1 MTAAT
6 RNRDLRIV
14 AGAIAISSIG
24 DWVAMIALSLRAN
37 ELWHGAGVAVLLICL
52 WAPLAVLAGHV
63 GVLVDRVETRALAIW
78 SAVFQAVVV
87 SALAFAHSLAAI
99 LPLTLVLGAGVAVSQ
114 ASEFA
119 LVPLLAGSREIGRAN
134 GLVESA
140 RSVGFMVGPLVGG
153 ALAAGAGVQIAL
165 FADSATFLVIAAA
178 LFALPVR
185 RRIVQ
190 AHGSVKPR
198 ARDGLELLRGERVLA
213 IVLGAGAVT
222 LVFMSASIP
231 GDFAYVA
238 QLGRPEAGIGIVLS
252 AWAIGMIAASNAIPH
267 RIPVS
272 AVATATLLAAALQGF
287 AKFIAPFWTVFWFM
301 VVWWLIGGM
310 GHGVKNTGFRT
321 LIHQRVPPEQHGRA
335 FAAFNGL
342 RNTAEL
348 VALAAGGALVTTV
361 GARGTLW
368 IAGGVS
374 ALAALAGVV
383 ALARRGGEGA
393 VAAVEPS

>member
-87 SALAFAHSLAAI
+87 CALAFAHSLAAI

-153 ALAAGAGVQIAL
+153 ALAAGAGVPDRAL
-165 FADSATFLVIAAA
+165 
-178 LFALPVR
+178 R
-185 RRIVQ
+185 RRRDVSGDRGCLVR
-190 AHGSVKPR
+190 AARPPSHRSR
-198 ARDGLELLRGERVLA
+198 ARVPSSRA
-213 IVLGAGAVT
+213 
-222 LVFMSASIP
+222 
-231 GDFAYVA
+231 
-238 QLGRPEAGIGIVLS
+238 
-252 AWAIGMIAASNAIPH
+252 H
-267 RIPVS
+267 
-272 AVATATLLAAALQGF
+272 ATASSSC
-287 AKFIAPFWTVFWFM
+287 AP
-301 VVWWLIGGM
+301 
-310 GHGVKNTGFRT
+310 
-321 LIHQRVPPEQHGRA
+321 
-335 FAAFNGL
+335 
-342 RNTAEL
+342 
-348 VALAAGGALVTTV
+348 
-361 GARGTLW
+361 
-368 IAGGVS
+368 S
-374 ALAALAGVV
+374 ACSRSSSGQV
-383 ALARRGGEGA
+383 R
-393 VAAVEPS
+393 

>member
-1 MTAAT
+1 MTAAA
-6 RNRDLRIV
+6 RDRDLRIV
-14 AGAIAISSIG
+14 AGAIAVSSIG

-37 ELWHGAGVAVLLICL
+37 QLWHGAGVAALLICL
-52 WAPLAVLAGHV
+52 WAPLAVLAGYV

-78 SAVFQAVVV
+78 SAVFQAVIVC
-87 SALAFAHSLAAI
+87 ALAFAHSLPAI
-99 LPLTLVLGAGVAVSQ
+99 LVLTVVLGAGVAVSQ

-119 LVPLLAGSREIGRAN
+119 LVPLLAGSRELGRAN
-134 GLVESA
+134 GLVEST
-140 RSVGFMVGPLVGG
+140 RSIGFMVGPLIGG
-153 ALAAGAGVQIAL
+153 ALAAGAGIRVAL
-165 FADSATFLVIAAA
+165 FADAATFLVIAAV

-185 RRIVQ
+185 RRVVQ
-190 AHGSVKPR
+190 APGVKPR
-198 ARDGLELLRGERVLA
+198 ARDGLELLRSERVLA

-238 QLGRPEAGIGIVLS
+238 QLGHQDAGIGIVLS
-252 AWAIGMIAASNAIPH
+252 VWAIGMIAASNTIPQ
-267 RIPVS
+267 RIPLQ
-272 AVATATLLAAALQGF
+272 AVATATLLAAAVQGL
-287 AKFIAPFWTVFWFM
+287 AKFIAPFWTVFPFM
-301 VVWWLIGGM
+301 VVCWFFGGM

-348 VALAAGGALVTTV
+348 VALAAGGVLVTTV

-374 ALAALAGVV
+374 ALAAFAGLV
-383 ALARRGGEGA
+383 ALSRRGEEPVA
-393 VAAVEPS
+393 VLD

>member
-6 RNRDLRIV
+6 RDRDLRIV

-87 SALAFAHSLAAI
+87 CALAFAHSLAAI

-140 RSVGFMVGPLVGG
+140 RSIGFMVGPLIGG
-153 ALAAGAGVQIAL
+153 AVAAGAGVRIAL
-165 FADSATFLVIAAA
+165 LADAVTFLVIAAA

-190 AHGSVKPR
+190 VPGGAKPR
-198 ARDGLELLRGERVLA
+198 ARDGLELLRAERVLA

-267 RIPVS
+267 RIPLP
-272 AVATATLLAAALQGF
+272 AVATVTLLAAALQGF

-301 VVWWLIGGM
+301 VVWWFIGGM

-321 LIHQRVPPEQHGRA
+321 LIHQRVPAEQHGRA
-335 FAAFNGL
+335 FAAFNGM

-348 VALAAGGALVTTV
+348 VALAAGGVLVTTV

-383 ALARRGGEGA
+383 ALARRGDA
-393 VAAVEPS
+393 RVAMID

>member
-1 MTAAT
+1 VGATT

-24 DWVAMIALSLRAN
+24 DWVALIALSLRAN
-37 ELWHGAGVAVLLICL
+37 ELWHGPGVAVLLICL

-63 GVLVDRVETRALAIW
+63 GVLVDRVETRALAIA
-78 SAVFQAVVV
+78 SALFQAAVVT
-87 SALAFAHSLAAI
+87 ALAFVHSLAAI
-99 LPLTLVLGAGVAVSQ
+99 LALTLVLGAGVAVSQ

-140 RSVGFMVGPLVGG
+140 RTIGFMVGPLIGG
-153 ALAAGAGVQIAL
+153 AVAAGAGARLAL
-165 FADSATFLVIAAA
+165 LADAATFLVIAAA
-178 LFALPVR
+178 LLALPVR

-190 AHGSVKPR
+190 APGGAKPR
-198 ARDGLELLRGERVLA
+198 ARDGLELLRAERVLA

-222 LVFMSASIP
+222 LIFMSASIP

-238 QLGRPEAGIGIVLS
+238 QLGYPEAGIGIVLT

-267 RIPVS
+267 RIPLP
-272 AVATATLLAAALQGF
+272 AVATVTLLAAALQGF
-287 AKFIAPFWTVFWFM
+287 SKFIAPFWTVFWFM
-301 VVWWLIGGM
+301 VVWWVIGGM

-348 VALAAGGALVTTV
+348 VALAAGGALVATV

-383 ALARRGGEGA
+383 ALARRGEA
-393 VAAVEPS
+393 RIAMVD

>member
-1 MTAAT
+1 
-6 RNRDLRIV
+6 
-14 AGAIAISSIG
+14 
-24 DWVAMIALSLRAN
+24 
-37 ELWHGAGVAVLLICL
+37 
-52 WAPLAVLAGHV
+52 
-63 GVLVDRVETRALAIW
+63 
-78 SAVFQAVVV
+78 
-87 SALAFAHSLAAI
+87 
-99 LPLTLVLGAGVAVSQ
+99 
-114 ASEFA
+114 
-119 LVPLLAGSREIGRAN
+119 
-134 GLVESA
+134 
-140 RSVGFMVGPLVGG
+140 
-153 ALAAGAGVQIAL
+153 
-165 FADSATFLVIAAA
+165 
-178 LFALPVR
+178 
-185 RRIVQ
+185 
-190 AHGSVKPR
+190 
-198 ARDGLELLRGERVLA
+198 VLA

-238 QLGRPEAGIGIVLS
+238 QLGHPEAGIGIVLS
-252 AWAIGMIAASNAIPH
+252 VWAIGMIAASNAIPH

-272 AVATATLLAAALQGF
+272 AVAIATLLAAALQGF

-335 FAAFNGL
+335 FAAFNGV

-374 ALAALAGVV
+374 AVAALAGVV
-383 ALARRGGEGA
+383 ALSRRGREET
-393 VAAVEPS
+393 VAAVEA

>member
-37 ELWHGAGVAVLLICL
+37 ELWPGAGVAVLLICL

-87 SALAFAHSLAAI
+87 CALAFAHSLAAI

-140 RSVGFMVGPLVGG
+140 RSLGFMVGPLVGG
-153 ALAAGAGVQIAL
+153 ALAAGAGARIAL
-165 FADSATFLVIAAA
+165 FADAATFLVIAAV

-185 RRIVQ
+185 RRIAQVPGG
-190 AHGSVKPR
+190 AKPR
-198 ARDGLELLRGERVLA
+198 ARDGVELLRSERVLA

-272 AVATATLLAAALQGF
+272 AVAIATLLAAALQGF

-335 FAAFNGL
+335 FAAFNGV

-383 ALARRGGEGA
+383 ALARRGREES
-393 VAAVEPS
+393 VAAVEA

>member
-1 MTAAT
+1 MTVTT
-6 RNRDLRIV
+6 RDRDLRIV
-14 AGAIAISSIG
+14 AGAIAVSSIG

-87 SALAFAHSLAAI
+87 CALAFAHSLAAI
-99 LPLTLVLGAGVAVSQ
+99 LALALVLGAGVAVSQ

-140 RSVGFMVGPLVGG
+140 RSVGFMVGPLIGG
-153 ALAAGAGVQIAL
+153 ALAAGAGVRIAL
-165 FADSATFLVIAAA
+165 FADAVTFLLIAAA
-178 LFALPVR
+178 LLALPVR

-190 AHGSVKPR
+190 APGGVKPR
-198 ARDGLELLRGERVLA
+198 ARDGLELLRAERVLA

-238 QLGRPEAGIGIVLS
+238 QLGRPDAGIGIVLS
-252 AWAIGMIAASNAIPH
+252 VWAIGMIAASNAIPH

-335 FAAFNGL
+335 FAAFNGM

-374 ALAALAGVV
+374 AVAALAGVV
-383 ALARRGGEGA
+383 ALTRRGEARVA
-393 VAAVEPS
+393 VAD

>member
-37 ELWHGAGVAVLLICL
+37 ELWPGAGVAVLLICL

-87 SALAFAHSLAAI
+87 CALAFAHSLAAI

-140 RSVGFMVGPLVGG
+140 RSLGFMVGPLVGG
-153 ALAAGAGVQIAL
+153 ALAAGAGARIAL
-165 FADSATFLVIAAA
+165 FADAATFLVIAAV

-185 RRIVQ
+185 RRIAQVPGG
-190 AHGSVKPR
+190 AKPR
-198 ARDGLELLRGERVLA
+198 ARDGVELLRSERVLA

-272 AVATATLLAAALQGF
+272 AVAIATLLAAALQGF

-335 FAAFNGL
+335 FAAFNGV

-374 ALAALAGVV
+374 AVAALAGVV
-383 ALARRGGEGA
+383 ALSRRGREET
-393 VAAVEPS
+393 VAAVEA

>member
-87 SALAFAHSLAAI
+87 CALAFAHSLAAI
-99 LPLTLVLGAGVAVSQ
+99 LPLTVVLGAGVAVSQ

-165 FADSATFLVIAAA
+165 FADAATFLVIAAA
-178 LFALPVR
+178 LLALPVR
-185 RRIVQ
+185 RRIAQ
-190 AHGSVKPR
+190 MPGGVKPR
-198 ARDGLELLRGERVLA
+198 ARDGLALLRGERVLA

-238 QLGRPEAGIGIVLS
+238 QLGHPEAGIGIVLS
-252 AWAIGMIAASNAIPH
+252 VWAIGMIAASNAIPH

-272 AVATATLLAAALQGF
+272 AVAIATLLAAALQGF

-348 VALAAGGALVTTV
+348 IALAAGGVLVTTV

-374 ALAALAGVV
+374 AVAALAGVV
-383 ALARRGGEGA
+383 ALSRRRGEEA
-393 VAAVEPS
+393 VAAVEA